1 MKEVLDAFYRD
12 RTIANH
18 HIASYNDF
26 LDRRLQEIMDSTRIG
41 EGENLE
47 RGYIHTEI
55 EGFRIKVGAIRVGRP
70 VVREATGDEHFLTP
84 MEARLRDLTYEAPVY
99 VEFIPEVHG
108 VPYES
113 EEVRIGYLPIMT
125 KSQRCNISREVLKE
139 EAGRAL
145 SDDDYHKKLIE
156 AHEDPLEAG
165 GYFISNGT
173 ERVLITLKTW
183 PPTGC

>member
-1 MKEVLDAFYRD
+1 MREVLDAFYRE

-55 EGFRIKVGAIRVGRP
+55 EGYRIKVGKIRIGRP
-70 VVREATGDEHFLTP
+70 IVREATGDEHFLTP

-99 VEFIPEVHG
+99 VEFIPEING
-108 VPYES
+108 IPYEP
-113 EEVRIGYLPIMT
+113 EEVRIGYLPIMV
-125 KSQRCNISREVLKE
+125 KSKKCNISRGSSPISISLLLYSSSERGLSAHNGKVKEVQ
-139 EAGRAL
+139 
-145 SDDDYHKKLIE
+145 HIE
-156 AHEDPLEAG
+156 RGSRRRG
-165 GYFISNGT
+165 G
-173 ERVLITLKTW
+173 KT
-183 PPTGC
+183 PF